1 MIDDGRSDERT
12 TIETVRVLDE
22 DGVSDQVTI
31 EQRWVK
37 YLGEWFKGT
46 RSAWLRSTQEALFQ
60 VDESTFLTLQGKKL
74 QRPVD

>member
-12 TIETVRVLDE
+12 TIETVRLLDE

-46 RSAWLRSTQEALFQ
+46 RSVWLKSTGEALYQ

-74 QRPVD
+74 QRTVE